1 MCRRT
6 AAGEHIWPECTP
18 LVTVGDTDSS
28 HLTLREKDIIREL
41 AKGSKYEEIAEN
53 LSISVNTV
61 KYHVKN
67 LLLKTG
73 YKNTLQLVAEVV
85 EKRMVLPRY

>member
-1 MCRRT
+1 M
-6 AAGEHIWPECTP
+6 AGESIWPEDTP
-18 LVTVGDTDSS
+18 AVSIGCTDSRR
-28 HLTLREKDIIREL
+28 LTTREKDILREL
-41 AKGSKYEEIAEN
+41 AKGSKYEEIAED

-85 EKRMVLPRY
+85 GKRMVLPGY